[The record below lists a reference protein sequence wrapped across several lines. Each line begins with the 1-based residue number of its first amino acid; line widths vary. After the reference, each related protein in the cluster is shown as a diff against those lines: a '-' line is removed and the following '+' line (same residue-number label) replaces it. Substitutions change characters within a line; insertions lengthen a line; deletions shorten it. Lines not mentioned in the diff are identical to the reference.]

1 MAGQNLSFK
10 LVLDGDN
17 KGLVSA
23 VKQSEETVSSIFK
36 TIKDEADKLKNT
48 SEKTGEEVGKIVPDD
63 LMPKAESAKSAVS
76 EVTKATSDLDKQ
88 ASETT
93 TKVSDLADELKQ
105 TGKEASTASK
115 DMIEVVPKSTIEMA
129 DALTS
134 NLNKATTT
142 IKDAGSNA
150 KITAD
155 NFAGFG
161 KVSEKALGVLKTDL
175 DQAKQK
181 LQTLSSTNATP
192 QDILKAQSEVDKLEK
207 EVDQAEKAF
216 KEFKEASVKANQELA
231 NTQSAAEKA
240 KLGFANLKSAVG
252 VLAGGLAALGLGLT
266 AKEFIQ
272 TSDAT
277 QQMAARLKNATASTE
292 EYNLVQA
299 RLLELANATYRPLSE
314 AQEVYLATAGTMK
327 SLGYNTEEI
336 LSATESL
343 SLSFTHNATRADQ
356 AQSAQDA
363 LAQSMAK
370 GSVDA
375 DAWMS
380 IITGADNV
388 VSDMAKSTGKSEA
401 EIRKLGA
408 SGKAS
413 LSDLVNALIQSRDHN
428 LELANAME
436 NSTADAM
443 QKVRNNLTALIG
455 SMNEQYNISSRLA
468 EMIGNLGN
476 NLDWIAVL
484 FDDVMSAVEAV
495 SAQFDE
501 LDPSTINSFKDAIE
515 SAYSAVKELAQ
526 GGMDL
531 AKVIWDILST
541 SINNTLSVFSSFTG
555 EVSEAGE
562 QVSFLTRVGQGL
574 SITFGFLQD
583 GIAAIR
589 IVLNLLAG
597 NFYAVASA
605 ANSVLAAITWGDV
618 SKQFSVNADA
628 MLKKSKE
635 YYAQAD
641 KDAMDFESQGFK
653 RLDDAAK
660 TQAQRDQDKVNSA
673 KASLDKI
680 SILESEATTQSRL
693 NAEQR
698 NQLQADLFSARANN
712 EVNEIRRIT
721 DELNKLDESDKAIA
735 VNRVQYDK
743 ERINSAQ
750 IWAEGLIQ
758 ANNGVLS
765 EQIKNEVA
773 AKGFG
778 IAMDES
784 GKITVTALGD
794 ARKAVEDNA
803 KATELAKERAKQAE
817 KDYQDFVS
825 QNAAKKIQ
833 LEQQIAQSKVNGDL
847 TALKSAQDSLTQ
859 INAKEEELNLERQKR
874 SLGLKQ
880 NLDEESGAT
889 KRAYTEA
896 SEVATRLGI
905 NLDKV
910 TGRISESFSS
920 SGRDVDGFGK
930 KLELA
935 GITGTN
941 ATNAIY
947 LAWKEWLETAKSQVE
962 IDFAMSK
969 LKEFEAQGVFSTK
982 QVEMGTQ
989 AIRQVMQK
997 LPDDISPVEQAFESL
1012 GIKTKEQLKLAAQS
1026 ALANFNTIQSSGQA
1040 TAGGLRQAYERT
1052 IQAAVASGDQAVI
1065 AQTKAKAAS
1074 LGLSVQIEDTGK
1086 ATVQSYEEMD
1096 RAAQSHASTVSSTVT
1111 GAYREMGAV
1120 AREEAQNSIDA
1131 WNQALEAKSTAES
1144 KERSERNKT
1153 SQATTSTHY
1162 TKSNVRDELK
1172 NMGYDD
1178 VQAEK
1183 IAQGIFGSALAR
1195 DQTAMQ
1201 KNMGAGGLTNVTNM
1215 LYAELRKK
1223 GLTGYD
1229 GSRYIEQALQQFRD
1243 GSAQAT
1249 LNTIKPKVYADSSNE
1264 TSKALASGSGTG
1276 KTVQYNLNFNGKT
1289 LSLSGDANQ
1298 EAMFNDLLRQLE
1310 TINKSS

>member
-23 VKQSEETVSSIFK
+23 VKQSEDTVSSIFK

-48 SEKTGEEVGKIVPDD
+48 SEKTGEEVGKLVPED
-63 LMPKAESAKSAVS
+63 LKPKAESAKSAVS

-93 TKVSDLADELKQ
+93 TKVSELADELKQ

-115 DMIEVVPKSTIEMA
+115 DMIEIVPKSTIEMA

-150 KITAD
+150 KTAAD
-155 NFAGFG
+155 NFADFG

-216 KEFKEASVKANQELA
+216 KEFKEASGNANQELA
-231 NTQSAAEKA
+231 NTQVASEKA
-240 KLGFANLKSAVG
+240 KLGFSNLKSAVG
-252 VLAGGLAALGLGLT
+252 ILAGGLAALGLGLT

-277 QQMAARLKNATASTE
+277 QQMAARLKNATANTE

-515 SAYSAVKELAQ
+515 SAYGAVKELTQ

-531 AKVIWDILST
+531 AKIIWDILST

-589 IVLNLLAG
+589 IILNLLAG

-635 YYAQAD
+635 YYAQAG
-641 KDAMDFESQGFK
+641 KDAMNYQSQGLK
-653 RLDDAAK
+653 QMDEAAK
-660 TQAQRDQDKVNSA
+660 SQAQRDQDKVNSA
-673 KASLDKI
+673 KESLDKI
-680 SILESEATTQSRL
+680 SSLEKEAVTQSRL

-698 NQLQADLFSARANN
+698 TKLQSDLATARANN

-721 DELNKLDESDKAIA
+721 EELSKLDESDKAIA
-735 VNRVQYDK
+735 INRVQYEKLKLDAVQK
-743 ERINSAQ
+743 WSESA
-750 IWAEGLIQ
+750 IQ
-758 ANNGVLS
+758 LNNGVLS

-778 IAMDES
+778 IAIDES

-794 ARKAVEDNA
+794 ARKAVEENA

-825 QNAAKKIQ
+825 QNAAKKIH

-847 TALKSAQDSLTQ
+847 TALKSSQDSLTQ
-859 INAKEEELNLERQKR
+859 INAKEEELNLERQRR

-889 KRAYTEA
+889 KRAYAEA
-896 SEVATRLGI
+896 TEVATRLGI
-905 NLDKV
+905 NLDQV
-910 TGRISESFSS
+910 SGRISESFSS

-930 KLELA
+930 KLEAA
-935 GITGTN
+935 GVIGTQ
-941 ATNAIY
+941 ATEA
-947 LAWKEWLETAKSQVE
+947 LFLGWQKWTSEAKNQVE
-962 IDFAMSK
+962 IDLAKAK
-969 LKEFEAQGVFSTK
+969 LKEFGDQGVFSIK
-982 QVEMGTQ
+982 QVEMGMRYLDEVNGNIPKNISEIEKAYKLLGVTSKEEATKIADSQMRAFNVMKQSGTASAEQVRQ
-989 AIRQVMQK
+989 ALINMADKIYVSGDAAKIAWYEGQ
-997 LPDDISPVEQAFESL
+997 
-1012 GIKTKEQLKLAAQS
+1012 LAANG
-1026 ALANFNTIQSSGQA
+1026 LTSSVN
-1040 TAGGLRQAYERT
+1040 E
-1052 IQAAVASGDQAVI
+1052 V
-1065 AQTKAKAAS
+1065 
-1074 LGLSVQIEDTGK
+1074 GK
-1086 ATVQSYEEMD
+1086 ATVNAGSQMESSMQRVSNATYGAQQSF
-1096 RAAQSHASTVSSTVT
+1096 
-1111 GAYREMGAV
+1111 RELGAV
-1120 AREEAQNSIDA
+1120 AREEALSSSEA
-1131 WNQALEAKSTAES
+1131 WAKALDSQQGGMHSTTQGEKTRLAFNQSEVEA
-1144 KERSERNKT
+1144 
-1153 SQATTSTHY
+1153 
-1162 TKSNVRDELK
+1162 ELK
-1172 NMGYDD
+1172 AMGYDD
-1178 VQAEK
+1178 KRATE
-1183 IAQGIFGSALAR
+1183 IAKNILQGSKLGDGYRNASTSWLAKNGLDVVGSF
-1195 DQTAMQ
+1195 
-1201 KNMGAGGLTNVTNM
+1201 AGGGGGTSNANYVREQLEKYTQ
-1215 LYAELRKK
+1215 YA
-1223 GLTGYD
+1223 G
-1229 GSRYIEQALQQFRD
+1229 
-1243 GSAQAT
+1243 
-1249 LNTIKPKVYADSSNE
+1249 NTSSTMGIGDSS
-1264 TSKALASGSGTG
+1264 
-1276 KTVQYNLNFNGKT
+1276 KTVKYEISTGNNKATVYGAPSTESNLNSI
-1289 LSLSGDANQ
+1289 LS
-1298 EAMFNDLLRQLE
+1298 ELE
-1310 TINKSS
+1310 TIKKST